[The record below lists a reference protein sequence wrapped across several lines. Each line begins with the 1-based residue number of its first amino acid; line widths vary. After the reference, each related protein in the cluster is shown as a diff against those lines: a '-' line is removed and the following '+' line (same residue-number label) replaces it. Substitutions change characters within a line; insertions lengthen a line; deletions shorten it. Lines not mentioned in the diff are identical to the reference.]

1 MSKTAVFKSIQ
12 QEQMHKRLNQKYKY
26 NYTYQVEA
34 LVANAQTQPTFL
46 TITQDADFMIEKIT
60 GSVFGPVNDQGV
72 PQIAGATDFPMPG
85 TTTGFAGRGL
95 SMKITD
101 TGAARDLTNGFIPVE
116 TMLTPGYGIELY
128 LPYTIRYF
136 ARRNS
141 RLRFDFR
148 NQDTAASLF
157 HSITI
162 ALNGF
167 KYNMPEPEI
176 ELTPTKN
183 IRDNAEVA

>member
-1 MSKTAVFKSIQ
+1 MKSAVFKSIQ

-34 LVANAQTQPTFL
+34 IVANGTTAPTFL

-60 GSVFGPVNDQGV
+60 GSAFGPVDSAGV
-72 PQIAGATDFPMPG
+72 PQIAGATDFDMPG
-85 TTTGFAGRGL
+85 TTAGFAGRGL
-95 SMKITD
+95 SMQITD

-116 TMLTPGYGIELY
+116 TMLTPGYGIQLY

-148 NQDTAASLF
+148 NQDTAVGLF

-176 ELTPTKN
+176 ELHPSQEM
-183 IRDNAEVA
+183 RENAEAA